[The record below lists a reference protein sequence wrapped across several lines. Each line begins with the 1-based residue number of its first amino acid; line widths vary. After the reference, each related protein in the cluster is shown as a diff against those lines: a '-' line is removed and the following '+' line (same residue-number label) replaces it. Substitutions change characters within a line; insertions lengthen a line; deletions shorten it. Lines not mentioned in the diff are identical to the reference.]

1 MNTKP
6 SSSSRLAGTLTALG
20 GIAATVL
27 GVGAAIDLN
36 FVGAAWF
43 AIAGVAMLLIVPGL
57 LRLRTS
63 AAAEPI
69 ARGALVVSAVSM
81 TLFGL
86 SHFYGMFNEDVAVL
100 LFSVFML
107 IESIALIVAGVV
119 IVLRTKRRSW
129 SSWLPLVCGAWP
141 VLTVPAGAA
150 LGDVPHFTAIAVWGL
165 TWIAFGRALR
175 ADTILSSSPTTE
187 HAERAQLQPN

>member
-1 MNTKP
+1 MNTNP
-6 SSSSRLAGTLTALG
+6 SSPSRSAGTLTALG
-20 GIAATVL
+20 GIAVTVL
-27 GVGAAIDLN
+27 GVGAAIDLD
-36 FVGAAWF
+36 FLGAAWF
-43 AIAGVAMLLIVPGL
+43 ATAGVAVLLLVPGL

-63 AAAEPI
+63 AAAEPL
-69 ARGALVVSAVSM
+69 ARGALAVSAVFM

-107 IESIALIVAGVV
+107 MESIALIVAGVV
-119 IVLRTKRRSW
+119 IRRTNRRSW

-165 TWIAFGRALR
+165 TWIALGLALR
-175 ADTILSSSPTTE
+175 GDTIFSSSPTTE